1 MTSLV
6 RRSLVLATL
15 AALLLGVLGASA
27 PTAIAAQPTSTR
39 VAGID
44 VDASTIPQLQ
54 SLMNRHRLT
63 SVELVQFYLHR
74 IQRLNPRLHAVIVVS
89 PTALADARRADAL
102 RRGGDHR
109 PLLGIPIIVK
119 DNIDTIGMPTTAGS
133 WSLADSRPSDAFVV
147 GRLRAAGALIIG
159 KANLSEWA
167 NFRSIP
173 SSSGW
178 SGIGGQTNM
187 PYVLDRNPCGSS
199 SGSGVAAAADLAV
212 AAVGTETDGS
222 VVCPSG
228 ANGIVGIKPTVG
240 LVSRSG
246 IVPITA
252 DQDTSGPMAR
262 NVTDAAVLLGAMTG
276 IDPTDPATAGQA
288 GHAFTNYTQFLDAHA
303 LEGARIGIWRK
314 DTYGDLTKAQ
324 MEPVLADAI
333 DALEAQ
339 GATVIDPTDIDLTA
353 AFTSEFTALE
363 CEFKTDLPAYFA
375 AHTAAGYPR
384 TLQDV
389 IDFND
394 THPNLEGPWNS
405 QIFIDSEATGGRS
418 DPDCQAARANATSG
432 TQAALNDVMT
442 ANDLD
447 AIVALTNGPAWVTN
461 SNPLE
466 GDLDGNF
473 LLFVGSSTASA
484 VAGYGTITVPAAYID
499 GLPIG
504 ISFIGGAW
512 DEPQMI
518 AFGYDFEQATH
529 VRVPPTFVPTIGPNT
544 TAGPA
549 VASRADRAALPGRG
563 GRSVM
568 MPVR

>member
-119 DNIDTIGMPTTAGS
+119 DNIDTTGMPTTAGS
-133 WSLADSRPSDAFVV
+133 WALAGSRPSDAFVV

-432 TQAALNDVMT
+432 TQAALKDVMA

>member
-74 IQRLNPRLHAVIVVS
+74 IQRLNPRLHAVFVVS

-119 DNIDTIGMPTTAGS
+119 DNIDTTGMPTTAGS

-288 GHAFTNYTQFLDAHA
+288 GHALTNYTQFLDDHA

-529 VRVPPTFVPTIGPNT
+529 VRVPPTFIPTIGQNT

>member
-119 DNIDTIGMPTTAGS
+119 DNIDTTGMPTTAGS
-133 WSLADSRPSDAFVV
+133 WALAGSRPSDAFVV

-529 VRVPPTFVPTIGPNT
+529 VRVPPTFIPTIGPNT